1 MKKINR
7 YVYEYDS
14 FDEWNKDFISRQKQT
29 KQPEKPKMNDDDQL
43 FNVGMLMHEG
53 KYDEAKKAIRGY
65 VMYKSLKNQGED
77 VLDYDDAEDWYQS
90 WFDQL
95 AVQHNNP
102 VVEASIKRVDALVE
116 EYYSKFYI
124 AVVKTKQ
131 NQLTN
136 NLILCIIET

>member
-7 YVYEYDS
+7 HVNEYGS
-14 FDEWNKDFISRQKQT
+14 FDEWNKDFISRQNQT
-29 KQPEKPKMNDDDQL
+29 KQPEKPKMNDADQL

-102 VVEASIKRVDALVE
+102 VVEAAIKRVDALVE

-136 NLILCIIET
+136 HS

>member
-131 NQLTN
+131 N
-136 NLILCIIET
+136 

>member
-7 YVYEYDS
+7 HVNEYSS

-29 KQPEKPKMNDDDQL
+29 KQPEKPKMNDADQL

-131 NQLTN
+131 N
-136 NLILCIIET
+136 